1 MWPTWGCIQKQRESR
16 QVAPVGW
23 LGASL
28 RSRSQPFSYFI
39 SGSARDMPSHL
50 DISYV
55 PRNIRTLP
63 FHLPSAV
70 FWALS
75 GQIFLTV
82 RRQEKKKENIPDGAN
97 KGNAREVV
105 GEGGSAGFLDRR
117 PSPRKR
123 PNGYEHYEVIRR
135 AHPSWRLP
143 CPLLSFCNFAHH
155 LRPSLQLS
163 DPGVFNQYPSI
174 CNILKPKF
182 HTFSTPKST
191 SYGQH
196 MGCKP

>member
-1 MWPTWGCIQKQRESR
+1 MCDPHGDASKNNEKIAKSPLLGDSGHLF
-16 QVAPVGW
+16 APV
-23 LGASL
+23 L
-28 RSRSQPFSYFI
+28 SRSHTSFLEVPETCRPILTSPMFREIFGRFLSTSLAPF
-39 SGSARDMPSHL
+39 
-50 DISYV
+50 
-55 PRNIRTLP
+55 
-63 FHLPSAV
+63 

-135 AHPSWRLP
+135 AHPS
-143 CPLLSFCNFAHH
+143 
-155 LRPSLQLS
+155 
-163 DPGVFNQYPSI
+163 
-174 CNILKPKF
+174 
-182 HTFSTPKST
+182 
-191 SYGQH
+191 
-196 MGCKP
+196 